1 MCLGTEPTPMLL
13 STDWEAE
20 ADVTAKGLGVFSA
33 VVVSPRGL
41 VFSMAAAYLQIKS
54 TKMVKV
60 TSDAQIKRAE
70 EPIGWWPPLSWRVCW
85 VIRLLTTGLML
96 SCLLQHRE
104 DHKEPHKKGLLW
116 DWGEGCTKCFL
127 NKHNDQSSEPLPP
140 PAEGVGAII
149 LAPEVCVCVGGSLG
163 LVRQPA

>member
-1 MCLGTEPTPMLL
+1 MLL

-41 VFSMAAAYLQIKS
+41 VFSMAVAYLQIKS

-70 EPIGWWPPLSWRVCW
+70 EPIWW
-85 VIRLLTTGLML
+85 
-96 SCLLQHRE
+96 
-104 DHKEPHKKGLLW
+104 
-116 DWGEGCTKCFL
+116 
-127 NKHNDQSSEPLPP
+127 
-140 PAEGVGAII
+140 
-149 LAPEVCVCVGGSLG
+149 
-163 LVRQPA
+163 